1 MIKKTKIRSRK
12 LGNWTDEAEKS
23 NGRTAGKSNDDSEI
37 RGRKLAIHGIRA
49 VVISWQANATTLNSN
64 KKPKNASLNT
74 TRYLK
79 RFWVSCRP

>member
-37 RGRKLAIHGIRA
+37 RGRKLAI
-49 VVISWQANATTLNSN
+49 QN
-64 KKPKNASLNT
+64 KSPRETIPYIIIFIFIEL
-74 TRYLK
+74 
-79 RFWVSCRP
+79 FVSS